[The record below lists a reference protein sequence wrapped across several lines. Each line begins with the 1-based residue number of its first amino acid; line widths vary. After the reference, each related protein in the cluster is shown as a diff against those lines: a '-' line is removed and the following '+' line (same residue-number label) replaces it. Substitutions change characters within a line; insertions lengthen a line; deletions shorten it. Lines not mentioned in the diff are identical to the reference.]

1 MYLPS
6 KLKALSSN
14 LNTGKNIY
22 HLYFQTQDQAGL
34 YSENMCPHSRK
45 KKKKD
50 QLWVA
55 YGRGTKLKKGIL
67 FYKTEFYL
75 FNLIIYLVSEYM
87 SDPVLGMN
95 PSPWRKL
102 DVMTKNL
109 N

>member
-45 KKKKD
+45 KKK
-50 QLWVA
+50 
-55 YGRGTKLKKGIL
+55 RST
-67 FYKTEFYL
+67 
-75 FNLIIYLVSEYM
+75 
-87 SDPVLGMN
+87 LGSIWERDKIEERN
-95 PSPWRKL
+95 PL
-102 DVMTKNL
+102 L
-109 N
+109 